1 MKPELPS
8 EQKPQED
15 KAKESPVSPGAS
27 AAQRCRAR
35 LQKFTTYFAG
45 DMAPFGKW
53 MESA

>member
-8 EQKPQED
+8 EQKSQEE
-15 KAKESPVSPGAS
+15 KAKQSPATPEAS
-27 AAQRCRAR
+27 AVQTCRAR
-35 LQKFTTYFAG
+35 LRKFTSYFAG